1 MHFQDSASL
10 IEKGPLDLTHP
21 QNLVVD
27 HLLGEPKPELKP
39 KPKKPIKSPVI
50 KNMFFGPKRLF
61 LASPSLRRKKKQK
74 RSKRHTLDIWRH
86 TQKDII
92 GDTSN
97 DPGTSTSEKDR
108 VVDCMLMRRKKRRH
122 HGTLNKKRSACRA
135 SKSSNDCSVNSFE
148 TKEKGPEER
157 IGPHVA
163 ILATDQQLEQTL
175 ISIETQCDVQDK
187 RGLVRHGIM
196 SMLTRGLE
204 MPTGMFPLQCVS
216 IVLFCVDL
224 FYCILYDDLI
234 HLCAS
239 AVARWD
245 GIESPSSEAFGL
257 GDAQN
262 GSIGYVLDEW

>member
-1 MHFQDSASL
+1 MHFQDSAIL
-10 IEKGPLDLTHP
+10 NEKGPLDLTHP
-21 QNLVVD
+21 QNLGVD
-27 HLLGEPKPELKP
+27 HLLGEPKLELKP
-39 KPKKPIKSPVI
+39 KPKKPMKSPVV

-74 RSKRHTLDIWRH
+74 RSKRHTLNIWKH
-86 TQKDII
+86 AEKDII
-92 GDTSN
+92 GDASN

-108 VVDCMLMRRKKRRH
+108 VVDCMLIRRKKRRH

-135 SKSSNDCSVNSFE
+135 SKSCNDCSVNSFE

-163 ILATDQQLEQTL
+163 ILATDRQLEKTS

-204 MPTGMFPLQCVS
+204 MPTGRFPLQCVS
-216 IVLFCVDL
+216 IVLSCLDL
-224 FYCILYDDLI
+224 FYCILYDDSLI
-234 HLCAS
+234 F
-239 AVARWD
+239 
-245 GIESPSSEAFGL
+245 SSF
-257 GDAQN
+257 
-262 GSIGYVLDEW
+262 VLLHFI